1 MGDLTF
7 VPIEKLDRS
16 KKYNIVGIQKC
27 GTSSL
32 YSFLVKRGFDVIDN
46 KHWIAQ
52 EVDTALNY
60 DYKRIPIIIT
70 RDPVKRTFSDFR
82 FFPRQT
88 IREATFLSDY
98 IGICSM
104 WCGIIYSLEYLKT
117 FDDFPHLN
125 ISDREYD
132 IMTPEIE
139 LKIKEELRR

>member
-1 MGDLTF
+1 MEHLTF
-7 VPIEKLDRS
+7 IPIEKLDKS
-16 KKYNIVGIQKC
+16 KKYDIVGIQKS
-27 GTSSL
+27 GTTSL
-32 YSFLVKRGFDVIDN
+32 QSFLINRGFDVISND
-46 KHWIAQ
+46 WIAQ
-52 EVDTALNY
+52 EVDSALNY